1 MPDACGR
8 VSGCDLAA
16 ITAWLKADLQRH
28 RNRCTVAYW
37 HQPYFASRTEQHDPF
52 DAVRPW
58 VDLLYA
64 HRVDV
69 VLTGHQ
75 HAYERFAPQDPA
87 RRADPRGP
95 QAFVVGTGG
104 IGLYRFTSTA
114 PNSVARQASTYG
126 VLDLTL
132 RDGSYDWR
140 FVPVAGGTYTD
151 RGTLT
156 CR

>member
-1 MPDACGR
+1 M
-8 VSGCDLAA
+8 
-16 ITAWLKADLQRH
+16 
-28 RNRCTVAYW
+28 
-37 HQPYFASRTEQHDPF
+37 
-52 DAVRPW
+52 
-58 VDLLYA
+58 
-64 HRVDV
+64 

-104 IGLYRFTSTA
+104 IGFYPFTSTA
-114 PNSVARQASTYG
+114 PNSVTRQATTYG